1 LAVEVP
7 FVCIPKLLSRQ
18 KKLAAAKPEYMFV
31 QSNKVLLVLIFHFFH
46 QSCFGQVISGPYDML
61 LSGMLRHSV
70 PEVSVQQ
77 VVSHLKGTI
86 LLDAREPIEFS
97 VSHINGALSVG
108 YEHFDLNKWL
118 YLPKN
123 SPIVVY
129 CSVGYR
135 SEKISEHLLAAGF
148 INVSNLYGGIFEWVN
163 EGLLVVD
170 ASGATNRVHA
180 YNAAWGI
187 WLNKGEKVYE

>member
-1 LAVEVP
+1 
-7 FVCIPKLLSRQ
+7 
-18 KKLAAAKPEYMFV
+18 
-31 QSNKVLLVLIFHFFH
+31 
-46 QSCFGQVISGPYDML
+46 ML

-77 VVSHLKGTI
+77 VVSHLKSTI

-170 ASGATNRVHA
+170 ASGVTNRVHA